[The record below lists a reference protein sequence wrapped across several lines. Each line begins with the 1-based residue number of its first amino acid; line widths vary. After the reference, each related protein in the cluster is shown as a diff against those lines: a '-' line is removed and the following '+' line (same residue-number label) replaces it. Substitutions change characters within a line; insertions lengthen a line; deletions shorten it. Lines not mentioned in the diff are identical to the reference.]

1 MSESLP
7 QDKLHLV
14 KLPSQALPANWREY
28 IAQGKAA
35 TVDNMDPSCPFL
47 VLEKSDHEKVY
58 EWLNL
63 RSLWVAKS
71 MPNDIISPDPTPKVS
86 LRRATKATVTSSVNA
101 TAKKRRV
108 SEVSVSDMSF
118 DTDMQFPEVSTLRKY
133 PFQAWD
139 PMNTRSGFFAYRPV
153 SAIQILCNSEPD
165 DKSLLVGGQR
175 RNYWSTSMSNDCLI
189 PNHNIALLGRN
200 QQLIGTHQSRRYS
213 TVAFK
218 ILTKLLKHA

>member
-101 TAKKRRV
+101 TAKK
-108 SEVSVSDMSF
+108 
-118 DTDMQFPEVSTLRKY
+118 TLRKY